1 MTFAGSDLNATSA
14 IAQSFKSNFTAETR
28 RARRTFH
35 GQSFLFLRA
44 LRVSAV
50 KSLFNM
56 FTVIPVNGII
66 TLNKPAGISSARAV
80 ARVKRLL
87 PRGTKIGH
95 AGTLDPFATGVLLLL
110 VGKATKQC
118 ERLMG
123 EAKRYEATIKLGA
136 TTATL
141 DPESPEEPFAKSG
154 TGDPPVLFDV
164 NSHGRVARATIEQLL
179 RGFIGEIPQRPPAFS
194 AMKVGGQRAYKLARG
209 GHDVQLEPRTVRVY
223 AIELLDYGW
232 PLLRVRID
240 CGRGTYIRSI
250 ARDVGEALG
259 VGGYLTQLR
268 RTRVGAFD
276 VSDAVT
282 LEQLEAGGVERHLHA
297 I

>member
-1 MTFAGSDLNATSA
+1 MD
-14 IAQSFKSNFTAETR
+14 
-28 RARRTFH
+28 
-35 GQSFLFLRA
+35 
-44 LRVSAV
+44 
-50 KSLFNM
+50 
-56 FTVIPVNGII
+56 GII
-66 TLNKPAGISSARAV
+66 NLDKPAVISSASAV

-141 DPESPEEPFAKSG
+141 DPESPEEPFSGG
-154 TGDPPVLFDV
+154 TGLQPMLDG
-164 NSHGRVARATIEQLL
+164 SEQLHGL
-179 RGFIGEIPQRPPAFS
+179 KTPAPVDEALQRFVGQIQQRPPAFS
-194 AMKVGGQRAYKLARG
+194 AMKVGGQRAYKLARSG
-209 GHDVQLEPRTVRVY
+209 KTVQLQPRTVHVY
-223 AIELLDYGW
+223 GIELVDYAW
-232 PLLRVRID
+232 PFLRLRVE
-240 CGRGTYIRSI
+240 CGRGTYVRSL
-250 ARDVGEALG
+250 ARDIGETLG

-268 RTRVGAFD
+268 RTRIGPFEL
-276 VSDAVT
+276 SSAVT
-282 LEQLEAGGVERHLHA
+282 LEQLYADGVERHLHP

>member
-1 MTFAGSDLNATSA
+1 M
-14 IAQSFKSNFTAETR
+14 
-28 RARRTFH
+28 
-35 GQSFLFLRA
+35 
-44 LRVSAV
+44 
-50 KSLFNM
+50 
-56 FTVIPVNGII
+56 NGIVN
-66 TLNKPAGISSARAV
+66 LDKPAGISSARAV

-123 EAKRYEATIKLGA
+123 DAKQYETTIKLGA
-136 TTATL
+136 ITATL
-141 DPESPEEPFAKSG
+141 DPESPEETFSSSRGLGVPPQHPF
-154 TGDPPVLFDV
+154 
-164 NSHGRVARATIEQLL
+164 EQLGRDAQATEIL
-179 RGFIGEIPQRPPAFS
+179 TVLQRFVGEIQQRPPAFS

-209 GHDVQLEPRTVRVY
+209 GQSVELAPRAVRVY
-223 AIELLDYGW
+223 GIELLDYAW

-240 CGRGTYIRSI
+240 CGRGTYIRAI
-250 ARDVGEALG
+250 ARDVGEALH

-268 RTRVGAFD
+268 RTRIGSFD
-276 VSDAVT
+276 AATAVT
-282 LEQLEAGGVERHLHA
+282 LEQLEADGVERHLHA